1 MRPSQPGAS
10 RGPLFGRPASSTDPA
25 PNSAAKSNLGPA
37 TGPQGLP
44 GPVPNVAAAPKQIRA
59 GHAPLASTPQ
69 PMRPPAPPSNGLSNG
84 FGNLSLNGTSQ
95 QPGFTLPP
103 GRAQQPAAPP
113 QPAPRFA
120 MPPVAMPPVAMPPVG
135 GGEYVQ
141 QHQQPPAQVQP
152 PGPPGLPNRPAFPQ
166 GGARGPPAFGKV
178 AAGAAG
184 RAAPG
189 AFGRPPSPGSPNSL
203 YAIPMPASPSPTT
216 SGRPLPPVQQPGTP
230 QMPAAP
236 GPGRGLAPPSFTK
249 LQQVCCACFMARLPC
264 KQ

>member
-1 MRPSQPGAS
+1 MRPSKPGAS

-44 GPVPNVAAAPKQIRA
+44 GFGTDAAPKQMRA
-59 GHAPLASTPQ
+59 GHAPLPSTAQ
-69 PMRPPAPPSNGLSNG
+69 PVRPPAPPTYSLSNG

-95 QPGFTLPP
+95 QPGFPLPP
-103 GRAQQPAAPP
+103 GSAQQPAAPP
-113 QPAPRFA
+113 QPAPRF
-120 MPPVAMPPVAMPPVG
+120 AMPPVG

-141 QHQQPPAQVQP
+141 QHQQPPAQVQAP
-152 PGPPGLPNRPAFPQ
+152 GPGPPGLPNRPAFPH

-230 QMPAAP
+230 QMPATP

-249 LQQVCCACFMARLPC
+249 PQQVCCACFMARLPC